1 MFMHKFIIVSW
12 CVKGTFSKDKV
23 VLGAWWYI
31 SVYINV
37 KIGELLMV
45 NPQSAL
51 SSPLEAADALN
62 SPALQ

>member
-1 MFMHKFIIVSW
+1 MKCERHFQQGEGGIRRLRLTW
-12 CVKGTFSKDKV
+12 C
-23 VLGAWWYI
+23 I
-31 SVYINV
+31 SVYIDV